1 MKHIISVLVENKFG
15 VLSRVSGLFSGRGFN
30 IETISVG
37 PTLDP
42 SISQMTIVTTGD
54 ERILEQIVKQLNKLI
69 DVIKVTDLAEK
80 EFVEREMCLI
90 KVNAPAEHR
99 AEALRIA
106 DRKKNGT
113 FLSASGEKTHRQ
125 GCNDK
130 EPQFFS
136 VSHSPHPSTGTHL
149 FPCYSDFAGAH
160 DLLDADG
167 TKKLDHG

>member
-1 MKHIISVLVENKFG
+1 MDAKHIISILVENKFG
-15 VLSRVSGLFSGRGFN
+15 VLSRCRGCSWQGVN
-30 IETISVG
+30 IETISIG

-42 SISQMTIVTTGD
+42 TSQMTIVTEGD

-106 DRKKNGT
+106 DIFRARVVDSSQKSYTFQVTGDEKKIAAIIELLRPIGI
-113 FLSASGEKTHRQ
+113 
-125 GCNDK
+125 K
-130 EPQFFS
+130 EI
-136 VSHSPHPSTGTHL
+136 VRTGKVAITRE
-149 FPCYSDFAGAH
+149 
-160 DLLDADG
+160 
-167 TKKLDHG
+167 

>member
-42 SISQMTIVTTGD
+42 TISQMTIVTTGD
-54 ERILEQIVKQLNKLI
+54 ERILEQIIKQLNKLI

-90 KVNAPAEHR
+90 KISATQEHR

-106 DRKKNGT
+106 DIFRARVVDSSQRSYT
-113 FLSASGEKTHRQ
+113 FQ
-125 GCNDK
+125 
-130 EPQFFS
+130 
-136 VSHSPHPSTGTHL
+136 VTG
-149 FPCYSDFAGAH
+149 DE
-160 DLLDADG
+160 
-167 TKKLDHG
+167 KKLEAFIELLRPIGIKEIVRTGKVAITRE

>member
-54 ERILEQIVKQLNKLI
+54 ERILEQIIKQLNKLI
-69 DVIKVTDLAEK
+69 DVIKVTDLADK
-80 EFVEREMCLI
+80 EYVEREMCLI
-90 KVNAPAEHR
+90 KINAMPEHR

-106 DRKKNGT
+106 DIFRARVVDSSVKTYTFQVTGDEKKIEAFVELLKPMGI
-113 FLSASGEKTHRQ
+113 
-125 GCNDK
+125 K
-130 EPQFFS
+130 EI
-136 VSHSPHPSTGTHL
+136 VRTGKVAITRE
-149 FPCYSDFAGAH
+149 
-160 DLLDADG
+160 
-167 TKKLDHG
+167 